1 MPDTDIL
8 TAEQKKA
15 LADALKQIPLIKAQ
29 IELAKKAGI
38 DVSAQE
44 KQLLEL
50 EKQVQL
56 LHSVY
61 VAPTTRSPR

>member
-1 MPDTDIL
+1 MSDTDIL

-15 LADALKQIPLIKAQ
+15 LMDALKQITLIKAQ

-44 KQLLEL
+44 KQLAEL

-56 LHSVY
+56 LHNVY